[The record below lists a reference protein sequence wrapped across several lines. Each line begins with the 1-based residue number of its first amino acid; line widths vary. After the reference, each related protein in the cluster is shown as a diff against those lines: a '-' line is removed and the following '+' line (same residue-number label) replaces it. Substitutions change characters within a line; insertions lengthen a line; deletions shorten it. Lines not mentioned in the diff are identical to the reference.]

1 MIRNWKNTIRF
12 VLCLVMAIA
21 ITGSAVP
28 AEAAEA
34 AQAQTPKLYSANA
47 ELGAYLDRALLNH
60 QAEIVIYTNDRS
72 LFQPASPTME
82 TNLEYCSL
90 MLYGIKHDK
99 NIRTEPVIESQTE
112 VIPPST
118 EGEGATIIRR
128 DYIAYYKVTLR
139 PTYRYSVAKD
149 RAFYNKVQSAAKKA
163 RKKKGVKNRAKYIN
177 SFIAK
182 KVKYNIR
189 TPYHNTAYAAMMKGK
204 ASCQGYADLFT
215 LISRQAG
222 LNVDTVC
229 GFAWLKNKGKKTKRN
244 YHAWNVI
251 KSGKKWVQID
261 PTFNDAGKKSRTKF
275 FMIKKK
281 KFNKNHSLDTF
292 YNNAKWKNA
301 HPLK

>member
-1 MIRNWKNTIRF
+1 MKRNWKNAIRF

-28 AEAAEA
+28 AEAAVA

-60 QAEIVIYTNDRS
+60 QSEIVFYTNDRS
-72 LFQPASPTME
+72 LFQPTSPTME

-99 NIRTEPVIESQTE
+99 NIRTEPVIEFQC
-112 VIPPST
+112 
-118 EGEGATIIRR
+118 
-128 DYIAYYKVTLR
+128 YKVTLR
-139 PTYRYSVAKD
+139 PTYRYSIASD
-149 RAFYNKVQSAAKKA
+149 RAFYSKVQSAAKNA
-163 RKKKGVKNRAKYIN
+163 RKKKGVKKRAKYIN

-229 GFAWLKNKGKKTKRN
+229 GYAWMKNKGKKTKRN

-261 PTFNDAGKKSRTKF
+261 PTFNDAGKRARTKF
-275 FMIKKK
+275 FMTKKK
-281 KFNKNHSLDTF
+281 QFNRNHSLDTF
-292 YNNAKWKNA
+292 YNNSKWKNA

>member
-60 QAEIVIYTNDRS
+60 QAEIVFYTNDRS

-99 NIRTEPVIESQTE
+99 NIRTEPVIVSTVE
-112 VIPPST
+112 VMPTDID
-118 EGEGATIIRR
+118 GEEVNKIRN
-128 DYIAYYKVTLR
+128 YIAYYKVTLR

-163 RKKKGVKNRAKYIN
+163 RKKKGVKNRANYIN

-261 PTFNDAGKKSRTKF
+261 PTFNDAGKKARTKF